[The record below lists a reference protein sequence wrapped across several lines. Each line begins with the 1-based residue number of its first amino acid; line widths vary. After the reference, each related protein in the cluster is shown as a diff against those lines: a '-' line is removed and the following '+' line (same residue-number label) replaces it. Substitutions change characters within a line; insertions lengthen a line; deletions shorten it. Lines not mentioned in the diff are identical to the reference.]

1 MILTG
6 HVSEI
11 PEDVWAQIEG
21 TVDAGVKPILPV
33 SDTKIIVEVDDDRK
47 VVAYSVGQAMQ
58 SYYIAFGLWL
68 LSGQPSEGM
77 VEEGLAQ
84 LGLAVAPLTVVE
96 EHPHYEAVG
105 FVRDFRL
112 YVSCTDVP
120 ADWPEGL
127 VTMDKV
133 PALDWKKHE
142 LMLGMILEGIQPTPT
157 GRGHEKVMAALFEQ
171 IAAAPELTVAKLVD
185 GKIVGL
191 VTLLASDW
199 HGEKPDPRLDG
210 TVYYTDTMLALVE
223 EDRALAGELLHGA
236 ALLAEAQN
244 AHLAIHAGTDE
255 AEKLVRDRLN
265 FQYIYSAYKY
275 IRESAF
281 AK

>member
-11 PEDVWAQIEG
+11 PDDVWAQIEG
-21 TVDAGVKPILPV
+21 TVGPDIKPILPV

-58 SYYIAFGLWL
+58 QYYIAFGLWL
-68 LSGQPSEGM
+68 IEGTPSEGM
-77 VEEGLAQ
+77 VEEGLSQ

-96 EHPHYEAVG
+96 ELPHYEKVG

-112 YVSCTDVP
+112 YVSCKDVP
-120 ADWPEGL
+120 TDLPEGL

-133 PALDWKKHE
+133 PQVDWKKHE
-142 LMLGMILEGIQPTPT
+142 LVLGMLLETIQPTPT
-157 GRGHEKVMAALFEQ
+157 GRGHEKVMAALFKQ
-171 IAAAPELTVAKLVD
+171 IAEAPERTIVKITD
-185 GKIVGL
+185 EKIVGL
-191 VTLLASDW
+191 LTLVESGWEA
-199 HGEKPDPRLDG
+199 EKPDPRLDG
-210 TVYYTDTMLALVE
+210 VVFYTDTMLALVD
-223 EDRALAGELLHGA
+223 EDRALAGDLLHAA
-236 ALLAEAQN
+236 ALVAEAQN
-244 AHLAIHAGTDE
+244 AHLAIHAGTEE